1 MEFHRDGLEVGKDD
15 ENVEQLVDGV
25 AICDDDPGCGSCGD
39 GIARSAGTG
48 FGKLAVAVE
57 QLGDCFHAYGAYP
70 LQHFCAP
77 GQDQHRRLPNCAR
90 RLVLNSLILSL
101 PIPSLQ
107 VVHQCARCFPQM
119 RH

>member
-1 MEFHRDGLEVGKDD
+1 MELFHRDGLDVGEEDD

-25 AICDDDPGCGSCGD
+25 AICGDDPGCGSSCGD

-48 FGKLAVAVE
+48 FGKLGVAVE
-57 QLGDCFHAYGAYP
+57 QLRDCFHAHGAYP

-90 RLVLNSLILSL
+90 RLVLFKSPNPLTATSF
-101 PIPSLQ
+101 PSMCEIF
-107 VVHQCARCFPQM
+107 VYK
-119 RH
+119 